1 MKKIV
6 FILLISTLIMT
17 TVSCVSTTRRQNGT
31 AIGAGVGAGLGAILG
46 KAIGKDTK
54 GVLIGAGIGAIIGS
68 ITGNQIGS
76 YMDRQER
83 DLRAA
88 LASSEA
94 ASVRRV
100 QDATTAAEVS
110 AIQRSRDVL
119 IATFRSEVLFD
130 FDSAILKPGAY
141 IELDR
146 VAAVLIKY
154 PDTRITVEGHAD
166 SIGAEAYNQLLS
178 QRRAQAVTDALAQ
191 RGVDPG
197 RIQAIGFGES
207 LVLSSDNGYNR
218 RVDIVIQPITQ
229 ARTQAQG

>member
-1 MKKIV
+1 MKKIAL
-6 FILLISTLIMT
+6 ILLISILVMT
-17 TVSCVSTTRRQNGT
+17 AVSCAGVSRQQNGT
-31 AIGAGVGAGLGAILG
+31 AIGAGFGAGLGAIFG
-46 KAIGKDTK
+46 KVIGKDTK

-83 DLRAA
+83 DLREA
-88 LASSEA
+88 LAASEA
-94 ASVRRV
+94 VSVRRV
-100 QDATTAAEVS
+100 QDATAAAEAS

-130 FDSAILKPGAY
+130 FNSAILKPGAY
-141 IELDR
+141 IELNR

-178 QRRAQAVTDALAQ
+178 QRRAQAVTDALTQ

-207 LVLSSDNGYNR
+207 RVLASDNGYNR
-218 RVDIVIQPITQ
+218 RVDIVIQPTTQ
-229 ARTQAQG
+229 VQTQAQG